1 MNRQNPA
8 GGPDPRAGW
17 PPAEGGVVELALLLP
32 ARQAAALERAAHQQG
47 LTVGQVLRRLVRDFL
62 REPAE
67 RQAAR

>member
-1 MNRQNPA
+1 MNGPNPA
-8 GGPDPRAGW
+8 GAPDPRGGW
-17 PPAEGGVVELALLLP
+17 APAEGGVVELALLLP

-47 LTVGQVLRRLVRDFL
+47 LTIGQVLRRLVRDFL